1 MGFPPCINKQLLLA
15 TPHGGHITEMLMKPW
30 HFDQCFGKARKGC
43 CQLGLQ
49 QGWQVVSHL
58 MNCKSGILRVAK
70 LPAWFRFRSVHI
82 YMIHTCMMWNS
93 PERWIVRWVKRREKR
108 RCDCWVGW
116 IAGLL
121 HPDWY
126 SQCDLMWVWSIN
138 CLLTKDYRGEARM
151 NPLDFWAKKFSHFFV
166 WGRHILHHSRVLL
179 PLTLLDVYPLGT

>member
-1 MGFPPCINKQLLLA
+1 MGVIS
-15 TPHGGHITEMLMKPW
+15 
-30 HFDQCFGKARKGC
+30 RKC
-43 CQLGLQ
+43 
-49 QGWQVVSHL
+49 WWNH
-58 MNCKSGILRVAK
+58 GILANVSEKPGKDVANWVYNK
-70 LPAWFRFRSVHI
+70 ADKWWATWWIVIQRHPACSKAAGLISFQECT

-93 PERWIVRWVKRREKR
+93 PDRWIVRWVKRREKR

-138 CLLTKDYRGEARM
+138 CLLTKDYPGESSM